1 MKKKIMPIINKSSQS
16 EEGSKNIAKRSKNK
30 KVLHLI
36 MMLLVAFGIC
46 KEAKAGTQKYYLEE
60 SKRIEGYM
68 SKNEANRVRVEGD
81 RIVEVIGLGEEF
93 GLESDDKLGQ
103 IFIKLLDTNS
113 GKKAVF
119 TIVTEKGKTQ
129 DVSLKLKK
137 GEGEFVLIRQKEEEK
152 AIEKLMES
160 KHVRHDEI
168 VNMIKYVR
176 GASLKGKGKG
186 YLSKSGLEIKFRGDR
201 SIRKYRVEVWSLV
214 YKGKGKKILFEKQFA
229 NEDVAAIMLESREL
243 REGDETTLFKVINSR

>member
-1 MKKKIMPIINKSSQS
+1 MKKEKKIMQIISNSSQNR
-16 EEGSKNIAKRSKNK
+16 KNSRMKGENL
-30 KVLHLI
+30 KVLYLI
-36 MMLLVAFGIC
+36 IMLLVAFGAC

-93 GLESDDKLGQ
+93 GLESDEKLGQ
-103 IFIKLLDTNS
+103 IFIKLLDVNS
-113 GKKAVF
+113 AKKAVF

-129 DVSLKLKK
+129 DISLKLKK

-152 AIEKLMES
+152 AIEKLIGS
-160 KHVRHDEI
+160 KHIRHDEI
-168 VNMIKYVR
+168 VSMIKYVR
-176 GASLKGKGKG
+176 GAPLKGKGRG
-186 YLSKSGLEIKFRGDR
+186 YLSKSGLEIKFKGDR
-201 SIRKYRVEVWSLV
+201 AVGKYKVEVWSLV

-229 NEDVAAIMLESREL
+229 SDEVAAIMLESREL